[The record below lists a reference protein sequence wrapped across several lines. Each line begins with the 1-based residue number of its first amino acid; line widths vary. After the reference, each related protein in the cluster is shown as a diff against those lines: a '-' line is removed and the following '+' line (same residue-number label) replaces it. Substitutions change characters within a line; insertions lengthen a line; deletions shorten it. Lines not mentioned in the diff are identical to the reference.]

1 MKFQFKNL
9 AYKGLVL
16 LALLIVAITLWYT
29 NSLANQLKNE
39 EYKKVALWAKAT
51 KLLSNINDE
60 NLDIGFIFEVVNN
73 NTTVPVIQ
81 VNDAG
86 EIINDRNIKNE
97 CSPSETGRDCESNC
111 LAVVTGNGF
120 CKNEPSQL
128 ELKRELKLMK
138 KNNYEPI
145 IIELIDGKKEY
156 IYYKDSSLLHRLKRF
171 PFFMF
176 SIVAAFMLLAYSAF
190 SNARIAQQNKVWTGM
205 AKETAHQIGTPLSS
219 LIGWLEYL
227 KENNID
233 KSIVKKIQKDLDR
246 LTTIASRFSKIGS
259 LPKLRKTNIVPILK
273 QSIDYMKQ
281 RVSSQT
287 SIQFNVEKKETQV
300 LINADLF
307 EWVTENIIKN
317 SIDATDQKGKIII
330 SLIEEKNRVFID
342 FSDNGRGLKKTFFKK
357 IFQPG
362 FTSKKRGWGLGLS
375 LVKRIIQDYHKGWV
389 RVLKS
394 IPNKETT
401 IRICLNK

>member
-51 KLLSNINDE
+51 KELSDISNSNY
-60 NLDIGFIFEVVNN
+60 DIGFVFEVVNN

-81 VNDAG
+81 TNYAREVIAH
-86 EIINDRNIKNE
+86 RNIKE
-97 CSPSETGRDCESNC
+97 PVSSETLTRQIGIM
-111 LAVVTGNGF
+111 A
-120 CKNEPSQL
+120 
-128 ELKRELKLMK
+128 K
-138 KNNYEPI
+138 KYEPI
-145 IIELIDGKKEY
+145 EIELIDGKKEY
-156 IYYKDSSLLHRLKRF
+156 IYYKDSSLLQQLKLF
-171 PFFMF
+171 PFF
-176 SIVAAFMLLAYSAF
+176 ILAIIAAFMLLAYSAF

-219 LIGWLEYL
+219 LIGWLEHL
-227 KENNID
+227 KENNTD
-233 KSIVKKIQKDLDR
+233 KGIVKKIQKDLDR
-246 LTTIASRFSKIGS
+246 LTIIASRFSKIGS
-259 LPKLRKTNIVPILK
+259 LPKLSKTNIVPILK
-273 QSIDYMKQ
+273 QSINYMRQ
-281 RVSSQT
+281 RVSSKT
-287 SIQFNVEKKETQV
+287 SIQFHSEKKETRV
-300 LINADLF
+300 LVNTDLF
-307 EWVTENIIKN
+307 EWVIENIIKN
-317 SIDATDQKGKIII
+317 AIDATDQKGKIII
-330 SLIEEKNRVFID
+330 SLIEEKDRVFID
-342 FSDNGRGLKKTFFKK
+342 FSDNGRGLKKILFKE

>member
-29 NSLANQLKNE
+29 NSLANQLKKE

-51 KLLSNINDE
+51 KELSDISNSNY
-60 NLDIGFIFEVVNN
+60 DIGFVFEVVNN

-81 VNDAG
+81 TNYAG
-86 EIINDRNIKNE
+86 EVIAHRNIKE
-97 CSPSETGRDCESNC
+97 PVSSEILTRQIGIM
-111 LAVVTGNGF
+111 A
-120 CKNEPSQL
+120 
-128 ELKRELKLMK
+128 K
-138 KNNYEPI
+138 KYEPI
-145 IIELIDGKKEY
+145 EIELIDGKKEY
-156 IYYKDSSLLHRLKRF
+156 IYYKDSSLLQQLKLF
-171 PFFMF
+171 PFF
-176 SIVAAFMLLAYSAF
+176 ILAIIAAFMLLAYSAF

-219 LIGWLEYL
+219 LIGWLEHL
-227 KENNID
+227 KENNTE
-233 KSIVKKIQKDLDR
+233 KGIVKKIQKDLDR
-246 LTTIASRFSKIGS
+246 LTIIASRFSKIGS
-259 LPKLRKTNIVPILK
+259 LPKLSKTNIVPILK
-273 QSIDYMKQ
+273 QSINYMRQ
-281 RVSSQT
+281 RVSSKT
-287 SIQFNVEKKETQV
+287 SIQFHSEKKETRV
-300 LINADLF
+300 LVNTDLF
-307 EWVTENIIKN
+307 EWVIENIIKN
-317 SIDATDQKGKIII
+317 AIDATDQKGKIII
-330 SLIEEKNRVFID
+330 SLIEEKDRVFID
-342 FSDNGRGLKKTFFKK
+342 FSDNGRGLKKSFFKE

-394 IPNKETT
+394 IPNEETT